1 MQSYIL
7 ITGATSGIGYEMAQN
22 LAEKKFNLILVSRNV
37 DKMIIMKKQLQSS
50 YGIIVDY
57 FEKDLSLP
65 NEAKELLDDILLKE
79 YRVSHLINNAGFGEY
94 GHFLNTSLEVELKM
108 INLNITGLV
117 ILTKLFA
124 KDMAARGGGKILNV
138 ASLLSFIPFPYYS
151 VYSATKSFVLAFS
164 ETIAAEV
171 EEFGVV
177 LTTLCPGPVETPF
190 QTDEMRHTNAMKVNK
205 PMSAKLVAAKGID
218 LLLYGK
224 GKKIV
229 GLNNWFISNLPRI
242 TPDYLMMKIKK
253 YLASKRN

>member
-108 INLNITGLV
+108 INLNITGL
-117 ILTKLFA
+117 
-124 KDMAARGGGKILNV
+124 
-138 ASLLSFIPFPYYS
+138 
-151 VYSATKSFVLAFS
+151 AF
-164 ETIAAEV
+164 
-171 EEFGVV
+171 
-177 LTTLCPGPVETPF
+177 
-190 QTDEMRHTNAMKVNK
+190 N
-205 PMSAKLVAAKGID
+205 
-218 LLLYGK
+218 
-224 GKKIV
+224 
-229 GLNNWFISNLPRI
+229 
-242 TPDYLMMKIKK
+242 
-253 YLASKRN
+253 